1 MRVLKTFE
9 MSLYKI
15 KSYAKLNLALNVV
28 GKNSSLH
35 KIESIVAF
43 VKLSDEIKIQKIKS
57 KKHEISFYGK
67 FSKNIRKKNT
77 ISNLLNLLEKKKLI
91 GKEKFKIIV
100 NKKIPQKSGLGGGSM
115 NAANIL
121 RYFVK
126 KKIVIA
132 NKHELIKISKLIG
145 SDVVLGLKSTNSIL
159 TANNTIK
166 RFFNYR
172 KFYTLIVMPNFGCS
186 TKDIYK
192 NVKRFSKPKFNK
204 PSIKMFDMDYLYKQN
219 NSLEKIVFSKHGK
232 LKKIKSFLENLSQP
246 FFVRMTGSGSA
257 LVAYFQS
264 KKRCLTAR
272 RLFIK
277 RYKNYWCIA
286 SKTI

>member
-1 MRVLKTFE
+1 
-9 MSLYKI
+9 MSLSKI

-67 FSKNIRKKNT
+67 FSKNIGKKNT

-126 KKIVIA
+126 KKIVKA

-192 NVKRFSKPKFNK
+192 NVKKFSKPKFNK
-204 PSIKMFDMDYLYKQN
+204 PSIKMFDIEYLYKQK
-219 NSLEKIVFSKHGK
+219 NSLENIVLSKHGK
-232 LKKIKSFLENLSQP
+232 LKKVKSYLENLSQP

-264 KKRCLTAR
+264 KKRCETAR

>member
-1 MRVLKTFE
+1 
-9 MSLYKI
+9 MSLSKI

-67 FSKNIRKKNT
+67 FSKNIGKKNT

-145 SDVVLGLKSTNSIL
+145 SDVVLGLKPTNSIL
-159 TANNTIK
+159 TAKNTIK
-166 RFFNYR
+166 RFFNYK

-192 NVKRFSKPKFNK
+192 NVKKFSKPKFNK
-204 PSIKMFDMDYLYKQN
+204 PSIKMFDIEYLYKQK
-219 NSLEKIVFSKHGK
+219 NSLENIVLSKHGK
-232 LKKIKSFLENLSQP
+232 LKKVKSYLENLSQP

-264 KKRCLTAR
+264 KKRCETAR

>member
-1 MRVLKTFE
+1 
-9 MSLYKI
+9 MSLSKI

-67 FSKNIRKKNT
+67 FSKNIGKKNT

-159 TANNTIK
+159 TAKNTIK

-192 NVKRFSKPKFNK
+192 NVKKFSKPKFNK
-204 PSIKMFDMDYLYKQN
+204 PSIKMFDIEYLYKQK
-219 NSLEKIVFSKHGK
+219 NSLENIVLSKHGK
-232 LKKIKSFLENLSQP
+232 LKKVKSYLENLSQP

-264 KKRCLTAR
+264 KKRCETAR

>member
-1 MRVLKTFE
+1 

-126 KKIVIA
+126 KKIVKA

-159 TANNTIK
+159 TAKNTIK

-192 NVKRFSKPKFNK
+192 NVKKFSKPKFNK
-204 PSIKMFDMDYLYKQN
+204 PSIKMFDIEYLYKQK
-219 NSLEKIVFSKHGK
+219 NSLENIVLSKHGK
-232 LKKIKSFLENLSQP
+232 LKKVKSYLENLSQP

-264 KKRCLTAR
+264 KKRCETAR

>member
-1 MRVLKTFE
+1 MRVLKAFE
-9 MSLYKI
+9 MSLSKI

-35 KIESIVAF
+35 KIESIIVF
-43 VKLSDEIKIQKIKS
+43 VKLCDEIKIKKIKS

-67 FSKNIRKKNT
+67 FSKNIGKKNT

-126 KKIVIA
+126 KKIVKT

-145 SDVVLGLKSTNSIL
+145 SDVVLGLKPTNSIL
-159 TANNTIK
+159 TAKNTIK
-166 RFFNYR
+166 RFFNYK

-192 NVKRFSKPKFNK
+192 NVKKFSKPKFNK
-204 PSIKMFDMDYLYKQN
+204 PSVKMFDMEYLYKQN
-219 NSLEKIVFSKHGK
+219 NSLEKIVLSKHGK
-232 LKKIKSFLENLSQP
+232 LKKIKSYLENLSQP

-264 KKRCLTAR
+264 KKRCEIAR

>member
-1 MRVLKTFE
+1 

-126 KKIVIA
+126 KKIVKA

-204 PSIKMFDMDYLYKQN
+204 PSIKMFDIEYLYKQK
-219 NSLEKIVFSKHGK
+219 NSLENIVLSKHGK
-232 LKKIKSFLENLSQP
+232 LKKVKSYLENLSQP